1 MEFMSKKKG
10 NIKFSFMLKKR
21 YLYSNIIIIL
31 KLTPRA
37 LQFIIESEFS
47 KIWIFFITILYNY
60 YYIIENYCNYFI
72 SIFFF
77 LKNCHIIVTWYIF
90 WIDKFTST
98 IHFIFAILNFY
109 NYIKEFLNWNM
120 KYNIYNFN

>member
-72 SIFFF
+72 SIFF
-77 LKNCHIIVTWYIF
+77 LRNCHIIVTWYIF

-98 IHFIFAILNFY
+98 IHFIFTILNFY

-120 KYNIYNFN
+120 KYNIYSFN

>member
-77 LKNCHIIVTWYIF
+77 WKTHIIVTWYIF